1 MKIGDKMK
9 HKMMGCEVTIVEI
22 KNDIEIKCTVE
33 CDENK
38 SEVWFFSYE
47 LEKI

>member
-9 HKMMGCEVTIVEI
+9 HSVMNCEVTILEI
-22 KNDIEIKCTVE
+22 VNDVQVKCIVE

-38 SEVWFFSYE
+38 SEVWFFSHE